1 MAQILSTLFP
11 VFMVMGIGFAL
22 CHQGFL
28 SRPFLNEL
36 NRFVYYVALP
46 ALILHRLT
54 TAPALPLGVLRT
66 ILIYLA
72 ATLFVMGVASVV
84 ARILHLQRWQYGTF
98 MQAAF
103 RGNLA
108 FIGIPVLVYAIRDTP
123 AETASGI
130 VAEAI
135 FIFVPIM
142 VLYNILSVLAL
153 IGSQEGGDRKNLLS
167 ALKGIVTNPLI
178 LAAAV
183 GTLLFLLPFPM
194 PRAITDTM
202 EFLGRIAAPA
212 ALICVGGAMAV
223 VSMQGRYRSAF
234 CAAVLK
240 TALTPLA
247 AYLISFPFDLPAH
260 TQLILMIFSA
270 TPTAVASFV
279 MAKELSGD
287 YAMASGG
294 IVLSTLLSIISLG
307 LIVGLF

>member
-11 VFMVMGIGFAL
+11 VFMVLGIGYAL
-22 CHQGFL
+22 CRKGFL
-28 SRPFLNEL
+28 SRQFLNEL

-54 TAPALPLGVLRT
+54 TATSLPFGVLRT

-72 ATLFVMGVASVV
+72 ATLFVMGVAYAV
-84 ARILHLQRWQYGTF
+84 ARILRLQRWQYGTF

-108 FIGIPVLVYAIRDTP
+108 FIGIPVLVYSIRDLP
-123 AETASGI
+123 PETASSI

-135 FIFVPIM
+135 FIFAPIM

-153 IGSQEGGDRKNLLS
+153 IGSQEGGERKSLLS
-167 ALKGIVTNPLI
+167 AVKGIATNPLI
-178 LAAAV
+178 IAAV
-183 GTLLFLLPFPM
+183 VGILLFLLPFPI
-194 PRAITDTM
+194 PRALSDTM

-223 VSMQGRYRSAF
+223 VSMQGRYRSAL
-234 CAAVLK
+234 CAALLK
-240 TALTPLA
+240 TGLMPVA
-247 AYLISFPFDLPAH
+247 AYLMSLPFDLPGH

-287 YAMASGG
+287 DAMASGG
-294 IVLSTLLSIISLG
+294 IVLSTLLSIISLAV
-307 LIVGLF
+307 IVGLF